1 MSVVREIR
9 LLRSTRGDRRNPA
22 VYSISVD
29 PTMYYRWKESYDTF
43 GIDGLKSHYRRM
55 EPGVRKLMKENARL
69 KKLLAEKDLTVEMLS
84 EALKKRKAEKR

>member
-43 GIDGLKSHYRRM
+43 CIDGLKSHYRIM
-55 EPGVRKLMKENARL
+55 EPVVRKLMKENSRL